1 MIFDAL
7 ELNYSKINAYLSC
20 PLLYRFIY
28 VNRHYAPPTGP
39 SSFGLSLHHAIAAYH
54 AEGRSFGDLMVY
66 YQDCWLHQGYET
78 PQQAMEYYRMGV
90 KILEKWHGFH
100 RQDTNKVLYWEK
112 NFRFEFE
119 RWTIKGTI
127 DRIDL
132 LPGGGAEII
141 DYKTGL
147 EGQPRTEEQTAN
159 SLQLGMYALAAEEA
173 FGLKPEKIT
182 YYILSVPQKV
192 SVPYTKEIK
201 KRTIEAIR
209 NAGTKILE
217 DDYSWRGKCEHCPI
231 RNVCW
236 ESSCRE
242 EILSSVAKPSS
253 NIHGHKTEN
262 KENSREKHAETHGF
276 GISLGDILGRLN
288 KN

>member
-20 PLLYRFIY
+20 PLLYKFIY
-28 VNRHYAPPTGP
+28 VNRHYTPPTGP
-39 SSFGLSLHHAIAAYH
+39 SSFGLSLHHAIARYH
-54 AEGRSFGDLMVY
+54 GEGRTLSDLMVY

-78 PQQAMEYYRMGV
+78 PQLAMEYYRMGE
-90 KILEKWHGFH
+90 KILEKWHDFH
-100 RQDTNKVLYWEK
+100 KRDTNKVLYWEK

-159 SLQLGMYALAAEEA
+159 SLQLGIYALAAEE
-173 FGLKPEKIT
+173 FFNLKPEKIT
-182 YYILSVPQKV
+182 YYILSGPTKV
-192 SVPYTKEIK
+192 SVPYTTEIK
-201 KRTIEAIR
+201 ERTREAIR
-209 NAGTKILE
+209 TAGMKIFE
-217 DDYSWRGKCEHCPI
+217 ADYSARGNCEHCSI
-231 RNVCW
+231 RNICRESTFTDSE
-236 ESSCRE
+236 ESSVKAASVQKTE
-242 EILSSVAKPSS
+242 DADENSGNSFGVSLGEILGEALK
-253 NIHGHKTEN
+253 
-262 KENSREKHAETHGF
+262 
-276 GISLGDILGRLN
+276 GRS
-288 KN
+288 KG